1 MTGLKN
7 FWVEDLEEYAGYR
20 FVPLDSDASLSV
32 MTENKNLYQEL
43 GEEYSLNQFKRVVF
57 HYSVDMPVEISV
69 PPNLT
74 IKPEKLDEMWK
85 DTAEAHEYISDLEER
100 SNSADGFSSIIL
112 EFLKSYIKF
121 LNKANEKRPALS
133 RSFCV
138 CKIF

>member
-1 MTGLKN
+1 
-7 FWVEDLEEYAGYR
+7 
-20 FVPLDSDASLSV
+20 

-100 SNSADGFSSIIL
+100 SNFADGFSSIIL
-112 EFLKSYIKF
+112 EQGGFQSVMTIEAEKSPKSSEDIYLVISTGCS
-121 LNKANEKRPALS
+121 KAW
-133 RSFCV
+133 
-138 CKIF
+138 